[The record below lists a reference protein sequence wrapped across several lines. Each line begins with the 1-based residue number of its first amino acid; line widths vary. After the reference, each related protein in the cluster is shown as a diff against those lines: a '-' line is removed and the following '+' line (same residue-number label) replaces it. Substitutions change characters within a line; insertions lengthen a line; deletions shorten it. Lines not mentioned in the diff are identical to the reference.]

1 MRTQRDRPVPARIK
15 AENIAAVVTK
25 IASVPALVSLGYGSP
40 SAASDLE
47 SVAGIGADRPR
58 ARPGHRRAAGAVGWN
73 GVKVVQM
80 TQERSGE
87 EVQDASRVRVAVIE
101 DHPLYRVSVERVLA
115 EAEFVELGAVVDSV
129 ARFHVHRQPPGS
141 VVLLD
146 LGLPG
151 VAGVAAV
158 LEICELGH
166 HVLVVSAQAEPDVV
180 LGAIAA
186 GARGFLSKDV
196 DADELLLA
204 IRTVASGGAYVSAVV
219 AGMIIKDN
227 ADHPATSPEVQLS
240 PREEQVLRLVARGE
254 RDTDIAEAL
263 TIGVRTVRGY
273 LDRIRDKLGL
283 RRRPELVRWAIQHGY
298 LRAPGLPPTGGRR

>member
-1 MRTQRDRPVPARIK
+1 MTEERAEVRETGRI
-15 AENIAAVVTK
+15 
-25 IASVPALVSLGYGSP
+25 
-40 SAASDLE
+40 
-47 SVAGIGADRPR
+47 
-58 ARPGHRRAAGAVGWN
+58 
-73 GVKVVQM
+73 
-80 TQERSGE
+80 
-87 EVQDASRVRVAVIE
+87 RVAVVE
-101 DHPLYRVSVERVLA
+101 DHPLYRVSVARVLA

-151 VAGVAAV
+151 VAGAAAV

-196 DADELLLA
+196 DADELLIA
-204 IRTVASGGAYVSAVV
+204 IKTVADGGAYVSAVV

-227 ADHPATSPEVQLS
+227 ADRAVLADVELS
-240 PREEQVLRLVARGE
+240 PREEQVLRLVAAGE
-254 RDTDIAEAL
+254 RDVDIAL
-263 TIGVRTVRGY
+263 ILGIGVRTVRGY
-273 LDRIRDKLGL
+273 LDRIRDKTGE
-283 RRRPELVRWAIQHGY
+283 RRRPGLVKEAI
-298 LRAPGLPPTGGRR
+298 RRGLMGGADPRRGGRR

>member
-1 MRTQRDRPVPARIK
+1 M
-15 AENIAAVVTK
+15 
-25 IASVPALVSLGYGSP
+25 
-40 SAASDLE
+40 
-47 SVAGIGADRPR
+47 
-58 ARPGHRRAAGAVGWN
+58 
-73 GVKVVQM
+73 KVVHM
-80 TQERSGE
+80 TEERSTE
-87 EVQDASRVRVAVIE
+87 DAVTGPGRVRVAVVE

-151 VAGVAAV
+151 VAGAAAV
-158 LEICELGH
+158 LEVCELGH

-196 DADELLLA
+196 DAEELLIA
-204 IRTVASGGAYVSAVV
+204 IKTVADGGAYVSAVV

-227 ADHPATSPEVQLS
+227 ADRPVTAAEVELS
-240 PREEQVLRLVARGE
+240 PREEQVLRLVAAGE
-254 RDTDIAEAL
+254 RDVDIAL
-263 TIGVRTVRGY
+263 ILGIGVRTVRGY
-273 LDRIRDKLGL
+273 LDRIRDKTGE
-283 RRRPELVRWAIQHGY
+283 RRRPGLVKEAI
-298 LRAPGLPPTGGRR
+298 RRGLIGGSGPRRGGRK